1 MSDEVPLRLLLDT
14 NIFILGFLEIDSPEA
29 ELLAFLETI
38 PELTL
43 IFSNDLE
50 QQIRRVGRRLQNS
63 DWVGLLLHYIW
74 STFRVDYIHI
84 SLEEM
89 TEVETV
95 SDIPR
100 EDIGIYLTA
109 LRGKADYLIS
119 ANHELLKEA
128 AAKQNR
134 FRCLSAEAFLE
145 EYGPDDG

>member
-14 NIFILGFLEIDSPEA
+14 NIFILGFLDIDSSEA
-29 ELLAFLETI
+29 KLLALLETI

-50 QQIRRVGRRLQNS
+50 QQIRWVGRRLQNS

-74 STFRVDYIHI
+74 STFQIDYIHI
-84 SLEEM
+84 TLEEM
-89 TEVETV
+89 AEIETV

-119 ANHELLKEA
+119 ANHQLLKEA
-128 AAKQNR
+128 AAKQNS
-134 FRCLSAEAFLE
+134 FRCLNAEAFLGKYTPNE
-145 EYGPDDG
+145 D